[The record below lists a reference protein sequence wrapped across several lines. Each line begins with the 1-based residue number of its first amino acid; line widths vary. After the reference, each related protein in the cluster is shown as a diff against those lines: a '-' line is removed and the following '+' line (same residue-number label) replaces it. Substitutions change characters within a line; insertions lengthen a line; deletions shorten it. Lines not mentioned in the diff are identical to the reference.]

1 MCLHIFGQRNSPALD
16 ASCVISVIA
25 VIIAADSSIELLAV
39 ANADADS
46 FKPAPTSA
54 AVTANLF
61 VLLLSAFAY

>member
-1 MCLHIFGQRNSPALD
+1 MCSSHMFPYARPYY
-16 ASCVISVIA
+16 
-25 VIIAADSSIELLAV
+25 IAADSSIELLAV

>member
-1 MCLHIFGQRNSPALD
+1 MFPYARPYY
-16 ASCVISVIA
+16 
-25 VIIAADSSIELLAV
+25 IAADSSILLLAV